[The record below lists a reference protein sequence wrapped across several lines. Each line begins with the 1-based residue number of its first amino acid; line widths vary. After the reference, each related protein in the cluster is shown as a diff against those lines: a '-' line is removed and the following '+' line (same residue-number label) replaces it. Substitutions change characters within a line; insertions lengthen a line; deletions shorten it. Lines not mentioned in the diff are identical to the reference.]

1 MLSPVSSISPC
12 LAFIHVMAGNRDSS
26 SALILVTTNLKENVQ
41 PPDSE
46 VIGCE
51 PVDMGARKQS
61 QVLWKSSMSS

>member
-1 MLSPVSSISPC
+1 MLW
-12 LAFIHVMAGNRDSS
+12 LETDSS
-26 SALILVTTNLKENVQ
+26 SALILVTKCLKENVQ

-51 PVDMGARKQS
+51 PADMGARKQS

>member
-26 SALILVTTNLKENVQ
+26 SALILVTTKCLKENVQ

-51 PVDMGARKQS
+51 PVDMGARK
-61 QVLWKSSMSS
+61 